1 MSISD
6 HQANI
11 DSLRKA
17 AAVARNALTDAII
30 DACPGE
36 HETKQ
41 HRDMRPP
48 WCPHCGRNDYGRVV
62 KHVDQ

>member
-1 MSISD
+1 MPTSD
-6 HQANI
+6 RQAGI
-11 DSLRKA
+11 DSLRKTA
-17 AAVARNALTDAII
+17 AKARRRLTAAII

-36 HETKQ
+36 HSTIQ

-48 WCPHCGRNDYGRVV
+48 WCPHCGRDDYGWVV

>member
-6 HQANI
+6 RQATI
-11 DSLRKA
+11 DRLRTA
-17 AAVARNALTDAII
+17 AAEARDRLTEAII

-36 HETKQ
+36 HSTIQ

-48 WCPHCGRNDYGRVV
+48 WCPHCGRNDYGRVI